1 MSAIKTASKVEPHWL
16 NKSTM
21 ADSLGISV
29 QAFDRWGVKPVAKVG
44 RSVYFTVADVL
55 HNRIENEAAKQQ
67 PKQPDPSEI
76 GDGCL
81 EYERYRLT
89 KAQADG
95 QELKNEIAR
104 QEVVPVEFAT
114 FALSKIAAEVSGVL
128 DSLPLNI
135 YRKHPELT
143 KIQQENI
150 KRELSKAMNAM
161 SRVSDSLDGVLD
173 EYIQQSVE

>member
-1 MSAIKTASKVEPHWL
+1 MSAIKTATQVEPHWL

-55 HNRIENEAAKQQ
+55 YNRKQNEVEKHQ
-67 PKQPDPSEI
+67 PLPQELPDPEQGSL
-76 GDGCL
+76 DF
-81 EYERYRLT
+81 ERYRLT
-89 KAQADG
+89 KAQADA
-95 QELKNEIAR
+95 QELKNQIAR
-104 QEVVPVEFAT
+104 QEVVSVEFAT
-114 FALSKIAAEVSGVL
+114 FALSKLAAEGTGIL

-150 KRELSKAMNAM
+150 KRELAKAMNAM
-161 SRVSDSLDGVLD
+161 SRLDESLDKVLD
-173 EYIQQSVE
+173 DYIRESAN

>member
-1 MSAIKTASKVEPHWL
+1 MSVIKTASQVEPHWL

-29 QAFDRWGVKPVAKVG
+29 QAFDRWGVKPIAKVG

-55 HNRIENEAAKQQ
+55 DNRRVNEAEKHQ
-67 PKQPDPSEI
+67 PKPTEPKEI
-76 GDGCL
+76 EDGGL

-89 KAQADG
+89 KAQADA

-104 QEVVPVEFAT
+104 QEVVPVGFAT
-114 FALSKIAAEVSGVL
+114 FALSKIAAEVSGIL
-128 DSLPLNI
+128 DSLPLNL

-143 KIQQENI
+143 TIQQENI
-150 KRELSKAMNAM
+150 KRELAKAMNAM
-161 SRVSDSLDGVLD
+161 SRVADSLDEVLD
-173 EYIQQSVE
+173 DYIRESAE